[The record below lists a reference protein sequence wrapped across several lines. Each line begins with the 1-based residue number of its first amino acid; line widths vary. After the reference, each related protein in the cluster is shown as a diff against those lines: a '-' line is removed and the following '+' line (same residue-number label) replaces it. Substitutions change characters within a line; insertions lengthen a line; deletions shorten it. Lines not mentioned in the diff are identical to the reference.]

1 MTTKVTITFEVT
13 QEQYYNYN
21 RDINDFLDNLYETG
35 IQDVDVREDNGSN
48 PVHVDKTTIAEIDSE
63 LFFNHVSMDTKSW
76 SYDYSDLEE
85 NKPVFEYIKK
95 YYPNELKALKDGTI
109 DYLEVYCD
117 Y

>member
-1 MTTKVTITFEVT
+1 MKVTITFNVSD
-13 QEQYYNYN
+13 EQYDDYENIIDEFMN
-21 RDINDFLDNLYETG
+21 SLDQIGISDIDVHENDNT
-35 IQDVDVREDNGSN
+35 S
-48 PVHVDKTTIAEIDSE
+48 VHVDRTAIAEIDSE

-76 SYDYSDLEE
+76 SYDYDDLEE
-85 NKPVFEYIKK
+85 NKPVFEYIKE

>member
-1 MTTKVTITFEVT
+1 MKVTITFNVSD
-13 QEQYYNYN
+13 EQYDDYENIIDEFMN
-21 RDINDFLDNLYETG
+21 SLDQIGVEDI
-35 IQDVDVREDNGSN
+35 DVHEDDGSN
-48 PVHVDKTTIAEIDSE
+48 PVHVDKTALAEIDSE

-76 SYDYSDLEE
+76 SYDYDDLEE
-85 NKPVFEYIKK
+85 NKPVFEYIKE

>member
-1 MTTKVTITFEVT
+1 MKVTITFNVSD
-13 QEQYYNYN
+13 EQY
-21 RDINDFLDNLYETG
+21 NDYEECLTDFDSNLQYIGILDME
-35 IQDVDVREDNGSN
+35 VKEDDGSN
-48 PVHVDKTTIAEIDSE
+48 PVHVDKTTLAEIDSE

-76 SYDYSDLEE
+76 SYDYDDLKA
-85 NKPVFEYIKK
+85 NKPVFEYVEK

>member
-1 MTTKVTITFEVT
+1 MEVT
-13 QEQYYNYN
+13 VKFNVSDEQYDDYENIIDEFMN
-21 RDINDFLDNLYETG
+21 SLDQIGISEIDVHENDNT
-35 IQDVDVREDNGSN
+35 S
-48 PVHVDKTTIAEIDSE
+48 VHVDRTAIAEIDSE

-85 NKPVFEYIKK
+85 NKPVFEYVKE

>member
-1 MTTKVTITFEVT
+1 MEVTITFNVSD
-13 QEQYYNYN
+13 EQYDDYENIIDEFMN
-21 RDINDFLDNLYETG
+21 NLDQIGVSDIDVHENDNTS
-35 IQDVDVREDNGSN
+35 VRIDR
-48 PVHVDKTTIAEIDSE
+48 TAIAEIDSE

-85 NKPVFEYIKK
+85 NKPVFEYIKE